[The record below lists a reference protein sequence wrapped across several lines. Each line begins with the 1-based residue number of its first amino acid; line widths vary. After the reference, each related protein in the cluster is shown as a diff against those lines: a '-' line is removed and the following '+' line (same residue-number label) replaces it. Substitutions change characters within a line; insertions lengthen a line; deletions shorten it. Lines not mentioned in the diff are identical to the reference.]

1 MVDSFV
7 YKISPTKGR
16 GQGLLKQVYIYVYVL
31 CACDQFGFNQSRLF
45 AEKTRMRLQY
55 DEARRKL
62 SSLKV
67 RLANIED
74 QMIPGQSQC
83 DKDRYAPCR

>member
-1 MVDSFV
+1 
-7 YKISPTKGR
+7 
-16 GQGLLKQVYIYVYVL
+16 
-31 CACDQFGFNQSRLF
+31 
-45 AEKTRMRLQY
+45 MRLQY

-83 DKDRYAPCR
+83 DKDRYAHPALMASVFDRV

>member
-1 MVDSFV
+1 MCVCV
-7 YKISPTKGR
+7 C
-16 GQGLLKQVYIYVYVL
+16 V
-31 CACDQFGFNQSRLF
+31 QFGFNQSRLF

-83 DKDRYAPCR
+83 DKDRYAHPALMASVFDRV